1 MNSVQ
6 KSECIV
12 EVKDPN
18 APPQPTTEQTPAP
31 VVEAAPASQPPAVAD
46 GPGKIVQLKTHQIGQ
61 LKREAGA
68 AAQRKLAAEMG
79 FGSVDEMK
87 AAAARMKNPP
97 KVQQTQARPQQ
108 QNKPASP
115 ASQPGPQAVSA
126 DTTALQR
133 EVMDLRSKNEKLAR
147 EKARAERTSR
157 ERQRQSLASQAES
170 ELRSIAAGEGITD
183 LEYAIHLIRQHTNGM
198 DEAKLRAFDER
209 AYFRNLRGKY
219 PYLFNQ
225 VQQPANSGL
234 PENPGA
240 ARTGSSVQM
249 AVGEQR
255 ANQPPAPA
263 PRQPGGR
270 VDTSK
275 MSRGEFQEYLRGKG
289 ISTN

>member
-1 MNSVQ
+1 M
-6 KSECIV
+6 

-18 APPQPTTEQTPAP
+18 APSQPTTEQPPAP
-31 VVEAAPASQPPAVAD
+31 VVDAAPPTPAQPAPADA
-46 GPGKIVQLKTHQIGQ
+46 PGKIVQLKTHQIGQ

-68 AAQRKLAAEMG
+68 AAQRKLATEMG

-97 KVQQTQARPQQ
+97 KAQPTQARPQQ
-108 QNKPASP
+108 QPKPASP
-115 ASQPGPQAVSA
+115 ASQPGPQAVSG

-133 EVMDLRSKNEKLAR
+133 EVMDLRAKNEKLAR
-147 EKARAERTSR
+147 EKARAERTAR

-170 ELRSIAAGEGITD
+170 ELRSIAAAEGITD

-198 DEAKLRAFDER
+198 DEARLRAFDER
-209 AYFRNLRGKY
+209 AYFRGLRTKY

-240 ARTGSSVQM
+240 NRSGSSVQV
-249 AVGEQR
+249 APGGQP
-255 ANQPPAPA
+255 AQQPPAPA

-275 MSRGEFQEYLRGKG
+275 MSPREFQDYLRGKG
-289 ISTN
+289 IAVN